1 MHFQYKIFLSV
12 IGVCAAIAG
21 SFWLSQLLT
30 PSQYAPHNNGVA
42 MVKDGP
48 GSGVAKI
55 GGSFDL
61 VDHQGHPR
69 TDADFRG
76 SYMLVYFG
84 YSFCPDICPAALSAM
99 SEALIK
105 LGKDADHVQPLFIT
119 VDPHRDTI
127 ENLALY
133 VQNFHPRLIGLT
145 GTKAQI
151 TRAQNAYRVYA
162 SKVKPDGTA
171 TEYLIDHSSII
182 YLMDPQG
189 RMIAHFNHLTP
200 SDDIV
205 KKLKEV
211 L

>member
-1 MHFQYKIFLSV
+1 MHFQYKIVLSV
-12 IGVCAAIAG
+12 IGICAAIVG
-21 SFWLSQLLT
+21 SFWLSKLLT
-30 PSQYAPHNNGVA
+30 PSQYEPYNTGVA
-42 MVKDGP
+42 IVKERP
-48 GSGVAKI
+48 GRGTPQI
-55 GGSFDL
+55 GGDFYL

-69 TDADFRG
+69 TDIDFRG

-105 LGKDADHVQPLFIT
+105 LDKDADQIQPIFIT
-119 VDPHRDTI
+119 VDPQRDTI

-145 GTKAQI
+145 GTKEQI
-151 TRAQNAYRVYA
+151 TQAQSAYRVYA
-162 SKVKPDGTA
+162 SKVKPEGTA
-171 TEYLIDHSSII
+171 TEYLVDHSSII

-205 KKLKEV
+205 KKIKEI